1 MIEVIIPIYNNK
13 ETLPRTLY
21 SLMSQLDQNFKVL
34 IVDDCSQDDIF
45 SIFNNFKDKLNIR
58 YIRNEKN
65 LGIGMTR
72 QVGIDNS
79 TEEYI
84 TFLDSDD
91 VFFPHTI
98 SMFNNILKK
107 RPGVNLVFTHFYE
120 EESIGEFKDFS
131 LHGNNDNYFWCHGKL
146 YRVDFLKQY
155 NIKNSPEVLVNDDV
169 FFNIMCIELSEVL
182 TIPVPTMIWVE
193 NKQSA
198 SRQSSWME
206 RKTSDLIHS
215 YMLAIDFLIEYK
227 PISEINFLKKS
238 LDYLKKFY
246 KNYLL
251 LLSEN
256 EQERVTNKLK
266 EFEIFLKNHNYNY
279 DFNIN

>member
-1 MIEVIIPIYNNK
+1 MIEIIIPVYNNK

-21 SLMSQLDQNFKVL
+21 SLMAQLDQNFKVL
-34 IVDDCSQDDIF
+34 IVDDCSEDNIYDIF
-45 SIFNNFKDKLNIR
+45 NDFKNKLNIR

-65 LGIGMTR
+65 LGIGMSR

-91 VFFPHTI
+91 VFFPYSI
-98 SMFNNILKK
+98 SIFNEALKQ
-107 RPGVNLVFTHFYE
+107 RPGINLLFTYFYE
-120 EESIGEFKDFS
+120 EETVKNGKKFS
-131 LHGNNDNYFWCHGKL
+131 LHDNDNHFWCHGKL
-146 YRVDFLKQY
+146 YKVDFLKKY

-169 FFNIMCIELSEVL
+169 FFNLMCIELSEIL
-182 TIPVPTMIWVE
+182 TIPIPTMIWVE
-193 NKQSA
+193 NMQSA
-198 SRQSSWME
+198 SRQKSWME
-206 RKTSDLIHS
+206 RKTSDLINAL
-215 YMLAIDFLIEYK
+215 MLAINFLSEYK
-227 PISEINFLKKS
+227 SISELNFLEKT

-246 KNYLL
+246 KTKFNFLCI
-251 LLSEN
+251 E
-256 EQERVTNKLK
+256 EQERVINKLK

>member
-1 MIEVIIPIYNNK
+1 
-13 ETLPRTLY
+13 
-21 SLMSQLDQNFKVL
+21 
-34 IVDDCSQDDIF
+34 
-45 SIFNNFKDKLNIR
+45 
-58 YIRNEKN
+58 
-65 LGIGMTR
+65 
-72 QVGIDNS
+72 
-79 TEEYI
+79 
-84 TFLDSDD
+84 
-91 VFFPHTI
+91 
-98 SMFNNILKK
+98 
-107 RPGVNLVFTHFYE
+107 
-120 EESIGEFKDFS
+120 
-131 LHGNNDNYFWCHGKL
+131 
-146 YRVDFLKQY
+146 
-155 NIKNSPEVLVNDDV
+155 
-169 FFNIMCIELSEVL
+169 
-182 TIPVPTMIWVE
+182 MIWVE

-251 LLSEN
+251 LLSEV
-256 EQERVTNKLK
+256 EQERVTNKLR